1 MGMRTLE
8 KPAHK
13 DFTRPS
19 RCPIIHSYTQRP
31 LMTKCIRDG
40 KVAILYSPGFGAG
53 WSTWNNDEYREFLLH
68 DEKLVELVETKQKG
82 KIVEYV
88 KSVYPGE
95 YLTLLDLAKLE
106 VEWVSSGTQFIIT
119 EYDGSEG
126 IEYNYDN
133 FWNVA

>member
-1 MGMRTLE
+1 
-8 KPAHK
+8 
-13 DFTRPS
+13 
-19 RCPIIHSYTQRP
+19 
-31 LMTKCIRDG
+31 MTKCIRDG
-40 KVAILYSPGFGAG
+40 KVAVLYSPGFGAG

-95 YLTLLDLAKLE
+95 YLTLLDLAELE
-106 VEWVSSGTQFIIT
+106 IEWVPCGTQFIIT